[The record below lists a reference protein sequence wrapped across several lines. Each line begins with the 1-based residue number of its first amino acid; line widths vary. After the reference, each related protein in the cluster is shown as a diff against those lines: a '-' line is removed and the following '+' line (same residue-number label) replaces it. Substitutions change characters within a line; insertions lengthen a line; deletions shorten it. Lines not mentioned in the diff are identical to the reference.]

1 VIDYMMSDSFAKE
14 INKDWP
20 GYWAVPLK
28 NFDLDPN
35 SYTGLSKDFVQSI
48 KDTIAGVS
56 KGNYG
61 FFAGTFFPPATA
73 TDFTDIDSVWLG
85 TESTSDFLKKVQ
97 KDFDAEKAK
106 GLVPPVPEPAS

>member
-1 VIDYMMSDSFAKE
+1 MMSDKFAQQ

-28 NFDLDPN
+28 NFNLDPN
-35 SYTGLSKDFVQSI
+35 SYQGLSKQFVLSI

-56 KGNYG
+56 AGHYG

-73 TDFTDIDSVWLG
+73 TAFTDVDSVWLG
-85 TESTSDFLKKVQ
+85 TESTTTFLQ
-97 KDFDAEKAK
+97 KIQSTFDTEKAK
-106 GLVPPVPEPAS
+106 GLVPPVPQPAQ